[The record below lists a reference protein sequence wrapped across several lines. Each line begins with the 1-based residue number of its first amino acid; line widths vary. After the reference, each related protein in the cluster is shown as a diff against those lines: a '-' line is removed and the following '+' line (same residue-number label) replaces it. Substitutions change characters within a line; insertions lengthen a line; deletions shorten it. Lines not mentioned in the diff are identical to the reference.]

1 MNYVKTVCLCENI
14 LRHFNIKKYNFF
26 LFQFV
31 SYIYEYLIL
40 CYFPNICTI
49 LYFQSKL
56 IFIINYAKI
65 HNIYEYFMHT
75 SDIRFILRI

>member
-49 LYFQSKL
+49 
-56 IFIINYAKI
+56 
-65 HNIYEYFMHT
+65 
-75 SDIRFILRI
+75 